1 MTPRADLLDQVKTPG
16 KIKFVAAA
24 SGALLP
30 VIGVGNA
37 KVMGA
42 NGEVVGLGNVLLVE
56 GLSANLLSVH
66 RLQKSKAEVT
76 FGPTSCRA
84 KLGKMLLWNL
94 EEKSSCIKDLWQLP
108 IIPWKGKPPAI
119 AKAAG
124 AAKATAGGE
133 ESAPTAAAMDAV
145 KKVQQPQ
152 QPHREVL
159 AGVDATAAWA
169 KASSGSGEADWEMW
183 HERLC
188 HVNIPMLQKLVK
200 DGCLKGLEVKG
211 GAKEIGNCPTCLET
225 KFTKFPFSSSTG
237 PAKAPLAL
245 VHMDVVGPTRA
256 LSLSGSR
263 YFLTIV
269 DDHTRAVWVYP
280 LKTKGEVAAAVLKEW
295 MPRAQRESGHKV
307 KVIRTDNGGEFI
319 GADVEKELKRK
330 GIQHQLTVPYN
341 PEQNGVA
348 ERFNR
353 TLQEGAR
360 TLIGRAGLPD
370 PFWVTALRQ
379 VVVVKNREKRGKL
392 EASGRWG
399 VHLGLAKDHKG
410 WLIWDLT
417 SQQLTVSRDV
427 KFLESLYYKEWKQ
440 QQQQKLPMT
449 PLIVEA
455 DEVQRP
461 SRQVEVSVSKEEISG
476 VTDDG
481 GEPEVEQQQQQ
492 QQEEQGAP
500 QGAGRTADRPR
511 RDVRPPNRLTYASRG
526 KPKVAREAGVR
537 ARHEAGG
544 YGEADLEILLLGTRA
559 QWARE
564 HSPPRVEADGASA
577 SPRPV
582 HNEGD
587 GGDVVGG
594 GSTRVRGVIWP
605 ADGSGGGMQAQVLR
619 LSTTGG
625 SSNVNI
631 DGRRQSP
638 LRSGVRPTSAT
649 HLSAGRDE
657 GIAPACGYFQIW
669 PDKIVVPKAL
679 EGRHELI
686 TWIESIE
693 PQLEITGLKKF
704 VDGNV
709 ATPDADDFELWTE
722 FDAAHLL
729 TFMVISSQLE
739 KKSTNIRMGEHE
751 SAAEYCNRV
760 RRVLADLRMV
770 DVDYSVALYVTHVFC
785 SLPSGYNL
793 MRRMLTIPGTR
804 ETLNEDSLWSH
815 IIQDEFMQE
824 SERPAELLPQANYVA
839 PAKQGHQQG
848 QRGKSG
854 GGGGWKSSNAK
865 STEGADRGKSA
876 KGGDRGSSGSRRE
889 GRRCYICNAPDH
901 LSYDSPNRDESDDDR
916 GANRRKRDGGRR
928 RRDNQP
934 RKEKQASKTTSTKDA
949 DSSGGNARGKETSCS
964 MVSMVEPM
972 LSLALEAG
980 KDFKAVAASVQTNP
994 TVVLL
999 DSGCSYHLMGTKEAF
1014 VDMQPSGDA
1023 RHVRGFNG
1031 ALQSVEGRDTVALQG
1046 EAGKKTCYVWVRPI
1060 AKKSDV
1066 LVVFEMW
1073 LKEVERQT
1081 SKTVK
1086 KLCSD
1091 RGGEFLSRAF
1101 TDLVE
1106 DKGILHNL
1114 TYPYTL
1120 QQNGMAERE
1129 MCTVVE
1135 AVRTMYLHMGVK
1147 HHWWH
1152 LALRQAVWVR
1162 NCLERDSLPK
1172 GTTLH
1177 ELLLGKKP
1185 DLTLARMWGCMVQF
1199 MVPEQQRGGK
1209 LAPKARWGLHLGVS
1223 PESKGWEVLDLT
1235 DNKIVTTGEAIFYE
1249 HLLMEKWT
1257 AEYGPASTRTPSAPP
1272 PDSSSEVPPLL
1283 AVVDKLDDED
1293 AEEVPLPPPVVP
1305 SSAAGDEGRL
1315 DASPVA
1321 PTGCIAGG
1329 LHDVQKVGD
1338 GKQQTTEELSASKP
1352 TSEKP
1357 SGELPPASKPLAEAP
1372 TSGEPLV
1379 EKPIVK
1385 EPSVEELPAGEQF
1398 DDDSSSDDV
1407 VEEKPRRSTRPNI
1420 GKPPEKL
1427 SYHACL
1433 PLTTY
1438 NTLLDDAEDN
1448 IDLPELDPDMH
1459 ANREHSWDIANMTV
1473 KEALASWKGKA
1484 VLTTKYHVDDTVA
1497 RKKARL
1503 VVKGFTQIYGADYDK
1518 TYAPVGSYVALQ
1530 IFLSIVAVL
1539 DLHLMQLDMKNA
1551 FLQSKLD
1558 RVLYMYQPDYFNDGI
1573 GRVCKLLKSLYG
1585 LKQSLLLW
1593 YLALDA
1599 VLTGANWQK
1608 SQADEAL
1615 YFKVGDD
1622 GVACWVLV
1630 YVDNTAICRRCWR
1643 QAESDEHG
1651 LHFQYV
1657 AATEAGNEARRLRFL
1672 LAEFRLFDP
1681 RKPTVLHVDN
1691 QSAITVAEGLRL
1703 KGNLKHMERR
1713 YAWLQRMVKRGK
1725 IALQYIP
1732 TTEQPADFLTKAL
1745 HFAALNRCS
1754 VAIDQVRMA
1763 DVGDGDNEV
1772 QQ

>member
-1 MTPRADLLDQVKTPG
+1 MVDPVVK
-16 KIKFVAAA
+16 AC
-24 SGALLP
+24 
-30 VIGVGNA
+30 
-37 KVMGA
+37 
-42 NGEVVGLGNVLLVE
+42 VE
-56 GLSANLLSVH
+56 
-66 RLQKSKAEVT
+66 
-76 FGPTSCRA
+76 
-84 KLGKMLLWNL
+84 
-94 EEKSSCIKDLWQLP
+94 D
-108 IIPWKGKPPAI
+108 
-119 AKAAG
+119 
-124 AAKATAGGE
+124 
-133 ESAPTAAAMDAV
+133 
-145 KKVQQPQ
+145 
-152 QPHREVL
+152 
-159 AGVDATAAWA
+159 
-169 KASSGSGEADWEMW
+169 
-183 HERLC
+183 
-188 HVNIPMLQKLVK
+188 
-200 DGCLKGLEVKG
+200 
-211 GAKEIGNCPTCLET
+211 
-225 KFTKFPFSSSTG
+225 
-237 PAKAPLAL
+237 
-245 VHMDVVGPTRA
+245 
-256 LSLSGSR
+256 
-263 YFLTIV
+263 
-269 DDHTRAVWVYP
+269 
-280 LKTKGEVAAAVLKEW
+280 
-295 MPRAQRESGHKV
+295 
-307 KVIRTDNGGEFI
+307 
-319 GADVEKELKRK
+319 
-330 GIQHQLTVPYN
+330 
-341 PEQNGVA
+341 
-348 ERFNR
+348 
-353 TLQEGAR
+353 TLQ
-360 TLIGRAGLPD
+360 
-370 PFWVTALRQ
+370 
-379 VVVVKNREKRGKL
+379 
-392 EASGRWG
+392 
-399 VHLGLAKDHKG
+399 
-410 WLIWDLT
+410 
-417 SQQLTVSRDV
+417 
-427 KFLESLYYKEWKQ
+427 
-440 QQQQKLPMT
+440 
-449 PLIVEA
+449 
-455 DEVQRP
+455 
-461 SRQVEVSVSKEEISG
+461 
-476 VTDDG
+476 
-481 GEPEVEQQQQQ
+481 
-492 QQEEQGAP
+492 
-500 QGAGRTADRPR
+500 
-511 RDVRPPNRLTYASRG
+511 
-526 KPKVAREAGVR
+526 AREAGVR

-638 LRSGVRPTSAT
+638 LRN
-649 HLSAGRDE
+649 
-657 GIAPACGYFQIW
+657 
-669 PDKIVVPKAL
+669 KIVVPKAL

-729 TFMVISSQLE
+729 TFMVISRCCSPLVQ
-739 KKSTNIRMGEHE
+739 HE

-1031 ALQSVEGRDTVALQG
+1031 ALQSVEGRDTENGVKLQDDGGEMLLVSSAGDVLGRARYSGRILCTDVCPCSTKSATTSAEVVALRSIASATKLTPNMLHARLAHVG
-1046 EAGKKTCYVWVRPI
+1046 ADTIKSSAKHEVAAGLDIKKSTAADMPLAANDGSLYFLLLKDRKTCYVWVRPI

-1407 VEEKPRRSTRPNI
+1407 VEVIRAAGAEMGSNPKMTTC
-1420 GKPPEKL
+1420 
-1427 SYHACL
+1427 YHACL

-1484 VLTTKYHVDDTVA
+1484 V
-1497 RKKARL
+1497 KAAIDKEIKSFISNRTWEL
-1503 VVKGFTQIYGADYDK
+1503 FERPRDIYGADYDK

-1539 DLHLMQLDMKNA
+1539 DLHLMQSAMTEWHAGCLSTLTTLRCKGVEGAVGGRLRAAQN
-1551 FLQSKLD
+1551 
-1558 RVLYMYQPDYFNDGI
+1558 QP
-1573 GRVCKLLKSLYG
+1573 GREVSRAGNCARPSCV
-1585 LKQSLLLW
+1585 
-1593 YLALDA
+1593 DA
-1599 VLTGANWQK
+1599 VASPVSLHADDAGDKQNRTSTGYIFVFGGAVVSWS
-1608 SQADEAL
+1608 SQRIKCAML
-1615 YFKVGDD
+1615 SS
-1622 GVACWVLV
+1622 
-1630 YVDNTAICRRCWR
+1630 T
-1643 QAESDEHG
+1643 ESE
-1651 LHFQYV
+1651 YV